1 MIQNFKRDALSALIK
16 YLKKLKIQFINMK
29 SLEEYIN
36 EAAGPK
42 GWLTSKKGAE
52 LYKGLLID
60 DRERIQDIERYLPG
74 HNTIPA
80 FEEIEQLFWNGE
92 YKDRVDDYFDY
103 VTGWLK
109 DINLTP
115 NDIITAYGLTDGLT
129 GRSGKQSKIDVI
141 VTVIRA
147 IISYLRNN

>member
-1 MIQNFKRDALSALIK
+1 
-16 YLKKLKIQFINMK
+16 MK
-29 SLEEYIN
+29 SLREYIN

-42 GWLTSKKGAE
+42 GWLTSKKSAE

-115 NDIITAYGLTDGLT
+115 KDIVAAYSLAH
-129 GRSGKQSKIDVI
+129 SGKQSKIEVI
-141 VTVIRA
+141 ATVVRA
-147 IISYLRNN
+147 IISHLRDN

>member
-1 MIQNFKRDALSALIK
+1 MRSLRE
-16 YLKKLKIQFINMK
+16 YL
-29 SLEEYIN
+29 N
-36 EAAGPK
+36 EATGPK
-42 GWLTSKKGAE
+42 GWLTPEKCAE
-52 LYKGLLID
+52 LYNGLLID
-60 DRERIQDIERYLPG
+60 DRERIQDIERYLPSRDVF
-74 HNTIPA
+74 NA
-80 FEEIEQLFWNGE
+80 FGKIERLFWNGE

-115 NDIITAYGLTDGLT
+115 HDIITAYGLTNGLT

-147 IISYLRNN
+147 IISHLRDN